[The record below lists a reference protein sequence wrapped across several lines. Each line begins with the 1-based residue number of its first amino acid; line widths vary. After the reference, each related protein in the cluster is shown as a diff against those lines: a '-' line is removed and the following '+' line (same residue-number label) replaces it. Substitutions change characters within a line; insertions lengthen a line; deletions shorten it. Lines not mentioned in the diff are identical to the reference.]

1 MNKLIDRLKRYR
13 VRDFVYF
20 LTPPIFYKIFSM
32 LGSSNN
38 SRPKLVDDSN
48 FSHEL
53 SMLEEKGMDYF
64 INEDVI
70 KIFCNKSRK
79 QLLESSY
86 GEIDNDKEHYL
97 DKLDK
102 NGYVIVE
109 NVFESDTLNKINKS
123 LSKIIDKEVDHLKD
137 LRRNSKSLLISDAP
151 TKNVEGLKCVH
162 NIADGIIRIWNV
174 DNYLPEIKQ
183 NIDASEIFS
192 ICNSYLSG
200 KAGPSNIYID
210 IKSIPDAYDSSCEP
224 HSDSAFKICKVFI
237 ALEDITLDNAP
248 FLYFKGSHKPHHF
261 RLLKDLMHFSHH
273 NNKYHDSFAAFNYMG
288 MFKFAESENSYF
300 EPVTVELK
308 AGDAIITDTR
318 GIHAAT
324 SLKKGRRVQLG
335 LVYADRDYDMSADYN
350 ISHLVKDSH

>member
-1 MNKLIDRLKRYR
+1 MINLINILKRYR
-13 VRDFVYF
+13 ARDYVYF
-20 LTPPIFYKIFSM
+20 LTPPILYKIFSK
-32 LGSSNN
+32 LTSKTISK
-38 SRPKLVDDSN
+38 PKSIDDSN
-48 FSHEL
+48 FSQEL
-53 SMLEEKGMDYF
+53 SLLKEKGMNYF
-64 INEDVI
+64 IDDDVI
-70 KIFCNKSRK
+70 KMFCDKSRK

-86 GEIDNDKEHYL
+86 GEIENDIKHYL
-97 DKLDK
+97 DDLDK
-102 NGYVIVE
+102 NGYVVVKNI
-109 NVFESDTLNKINKS
+109 FDKGILNKINSS
-123 LSKIIDKEVDHLKD
+123 LSHIIDKEVDHLKN
-137 LRRNSKSLLISDAP
+137 LRKNSESLLISDAP
-151 TKNVEGLKCVH
+151 SREVEGLKCIH
-162 NIADGIIRIWNV
+162 NISDGVIRVWNI
-174 DNYLPEIKQ
+174 DNYLPEIKHEIGKS
-183 NIDASEIFS
+183 NIFS

-210 IKSIPDAYDSSCEP
+210 IKSIPDAFDSSCEP
-224 HSDSAFKICKVFI
+224 HADSAFKICKVFI

-273 NNKYHDSFAAFNYMG
+273 NEKYYDSFAAFNHMG

-300 EPVTVELK
+300 KPVNIELK
-308 AGDAIITDTR
+308 AGDAIIADTR